1 MPTYTY
7 NIVNVVA
14 TAIFDRNLD
23 LSAIMNSAKAD
34 IYPNPLTSPHPQVVI
49 LIVIPFGWFIGSP
62 HLFGFTSVIWGGS
75 RGDQRSPRSLSSGSK
90 NTMIKK
96 Q

>member
-49 LIVIPFGWFIGSP
+49 LIVIPFGWFIVP
-62 HLFGFTSVIWGGS
+62 HIYSGLHLSFGGQTGWSEIP
-75 RGDQRSPRSLSSGSK
+75 QELL
-90 NTMIKK
+90 
-96 Q
+96 